1 MRTLKRPM
9 FKKGGSANEG
19 IMTGLVDRRGY
30 AKSNAADLFRSIGSG
45 RGVHS
50 GIAPGD
56 VPEYELPKRF
66 EWSEWMM
73 AETQNVTLPS
83 GKEIKVRGAQEVN
96 KPIELPEMIK
106 TPPGGGDLAMKYKKP
121 KGDLSGTNRI
131 AMQLLASE
139 KKDKLSDKAKRYA
152 KLLSPNA
159 MKRATTD
166 ALIAASEAGQTSTG
180 NTFQDLTNMLTAA
193 AKGSGGARDTLDKA
207 NLLAIQEEIQT
218 NIAKA
223 TYKPNAT
230 ESLIALGKS
239 SDPED
244 QKLFTVLSK
253 GKDADANMII
263 SLAGNYT
270 GPNAVKKARGDLF
283 QIKANSAN
291 AETYGGTLPLDRKG
305 EIADFGKMENGKE
318 YYNFL
323 DGNFYKL
330 DEKSEP
336 EVIKKPGYLK

>member
-9 FKKGGSANEG
+9 FRKGGSTNEG
-19 IMTGLVDRRGY
+19 IMTGLVDRKGY
-30 AKSNAADLFRSIGSG
+30 DTGEIVKKFESLDPFAHTYGISSPVLNTDYTNPENIIKWSKPDTSFNIFNWALKDKMKEKRIGAKELEKYERISDYPEIE
-45 RGVHS
+45 
-50 GIAPGD
+50 AP
-56 VPEYELPKRF
+56 V
-66 EWSEWMM
+66 
-73 AETQNVTLPS
+73 V
-83 GKEIKVRGAQEVN
+83 
-96 KPIELPEMIK
+96 
-106 TPPGGGDLAMKYKKP
+106 KKP